1 MPEPFAPEGGHEEVA
16 FPLRNGPIDH
26 DLRPARGGLGGRP
39 DSNGID
45 IPLILAPLAFDLG
58 LAVVRSGLDP
68 VDLVPHVLP
77 ELARVQLPV
86 GVPGQTLHVAVAVGV
101 DGVAGERV
109 VRRDRAVRLYAQ
121 DLASERVPVLGVP
134 GSPRVARTYVEHAVW
149 SELDP
154 TPIVIRVDRD
164 AREYGLGLLARP
176 EPDHAVVPLG
186 RVIGIDVV
194 ILLVIGRDGD
204 AEQPA
209 LARPSLGQGLDL
221 PDFTGGIHS
230 EEPTRVAFRN
240 EGVTIGQERE
250 RPGHFQVRGE
260 SADFDPLR
268 GSLAGFG
275 GVRCFLSGID
285 RLWFAATVPAF
296 PAGLAA
302 SRAQENEQDRK
313 QRAPAKRRYCWR

>member
-1 MPEPFAPEGGHEEVA
+1 MPEPFAPEGGDEEVA
-16 FPLRNGPIDH
+16 LPLRNGPIDQ
-26 DLRPARGGLGGRP
+26 DLRPARRCLGGRP
-39 DSNGID
+39 DGDGIN
-45 IPLILAPLAFDLG
+45 IPLILAPLALDLG
-58 LAVVRSGLDP
+58 PAVVLSSLDP
-68 VDLVPHVLP
+68 VDLVPRVLP
-77 ELARVQLPV
+77 ELARVQLPISI
-86 GVPGQTLHVAVAVGV
+86 PGQTFDIAVTVGV
-101 DGVAGERV
+101 DGIAGERV
-109 VRRDRAVRLYAQ
+109 VRRDGAVRLYAQ

-134 GSPRVARTYVEHAVW
+134 GIPRVARTYVEHAVW

-164 AREYGLGLLARP
+164 AREYGLGLLAWP

-209 LARPSLGQGLDL
+209 LARPPLWQGLDL
-221 PDFTGGIHS
+221 PDFARGTYS
-230 EEPTRVAFRN
+230 EEPTRVAFCN
-240 EGVTIGQERE
+240 KGVTLGQERE

-260 SADFDPLR
+260 SAHFDPLR
-268 GSLAGFG
+268 GSLAGPG

-285 RLWFAATVPAF
+285 RLRFAATVRAF
-296 PAGLAA
+296 LAGLAA